1 MYNINQKI
9 EGKHELFTSKR
20 ATEIER
26 FNWERDVDI
35 VSISLWFISWR
46 FEKNKV
52 EASMNPFMK
61 MGRTVFIFSYYPI

>member
-26 FNWERDVDI
+26 FNWERNVDI
-35 VSISLWFISWR
+35 VSI
-46 FEKNKV
+46 
-52 EASMNPFMK
+52 
-61 MGRTVFIFSYYPI
+61 